1 MPMVYHEP
9 KQILIVHDGL
19 FEKEQ
24 YNTFVDMLKEHLRDV
39 EQPKEKPDDEPKK
52 EAVVEV
58 VESEEGA
65 VAKAKEK
72 HIDTVIFISVAMLN
86 AARRLRSQFPRLTV
100 LVLAGRSAEG
110 EPYLIPKQLLNSAA
124 IEQLIKVATL

>member
-1 MPMVYHEP
+1 M
-9 KQILIVHDGL
+9 
-19 FEKEQ
+19 
-24 YNTFVDMLKEHLRDV
+24 
-39 EQPKEKPDDEPKK
+39 
-52 EAVVEV
+52 
-58 VESEEGA
+58 
-65 VAKAKEK
+65 AKAKEK